1 MRVTSSS
8 NTPPVGNIWR
18 NIQTHSSVTH
28 HQLVATM
35 GQGGSAEAPHLTL
48 EQLNHKL
55 AQRFAQK
62 SYTPLE
68 LYCFNSVFRSLADT
82 ESGVKYWSESTLCR
96 FLELPDAL
104 AVGPILF
111 QMSSYLG
118 AFPFPSQAP
127 AILTYEAL
135 LKVVT
140 ILTERYGA
148 VIKKRSREIWLRELY
163 RSLAVHD
170 RGLKQDDGDTENR
183 EKETQPSAGGSKG
196 FAIDAPEEGREDDD
210 YDDDDDELV
219 LAALDS
225 MDADEVFKH
234 GEHSDVHHSIIPT
247 DNFLRLV
254 ELLLLIAPIDAQES
268 LSAFAG
274 ELTAERKENLRR
286 TASGILAS
294 FGVSTTQPGI
304 TYRTFNTVISSCLP
318 HLFNGLNPL
327 FEHFL
332 FTKDLDLSKRKPGS
346 SSPTSEKHPVIPPPK
361 PALEPVLRDPG
372 DILTPTVLSQ
382 LSFFL
387 KGSDLF
393 RRLRPLYS
401 GNTHGFSMGSFEKQ
415 AFHWRAP
422 TILLVSGRLLSPTP
436 SSTRERAFADSL
448 PPKRY
453 PSAAPGSSS
462 SDQVYTF
469 GAYIPA
475 QWKLTHKGCFGDA
488 STLLF
493 QLSPTHDVFAA
504 SAYSDDYIYFNR
516 PPTYPSGLG
525 LGTPVPRQSASSSA
539 HHNALLR
546 PGPVSLHLDDA
557 LEFGVFTHLAEGG
570 GSFHPSRL
578 PVRKGRDW
586 QDRFEIE
593 SLEVWG
599 CGGDEVAEA
608 QRREWAF
615 QEREAEA
622 RRRINLGTGD
632 IEADRE
638 LLKMAGLIGQA
649 QSGGSV

>member
-1 MRVTSSS
+1 
-8 NTPPVGNIWR
+8 
-18 NIQTHSSVTH
+18 
-28 HQLVATM
+28 
-35 GQGGSAEAPHLTL
+35 
-48 EQLNHKL
+48 
-55 AQRFAQK
+55 
-62 SYTPLE
+62 
-68 LYCFNSVFRSLADT
+68 
-82 ESGVKYWSESTLCR
+82 
-96 FLELPDAL
+96 
-104 AVGPILF
+104 
-111 QMSSYLG
+111 MSSYLG

-170 RGLKQDDGDTENR
+170 RGLRQNDGDTEPKD
-183 EKETQPSAGGSKG
+183 EKETQPIAGGGSKG
-196 FAIDAPEEGREDDD
+196 FAIDAPEDDGEDDV
-210 YDDDDDELV
+210 DDELV

-225 MDADEVFKH
+225 MEVDDVFKH
-234 GEHSDVHHSIIPT
+234 GERSDVHHSIIPT

-268 LSAFAG
+268 LSTFAG
-274 ELTAERKENLRR
+274 ELTAERKESLRR
-286 TASGILAS
+286 TASSILSS

-304 TYRTFNTVISSCLP
+304 TYRTFDAVVSSCLP
-318 HLFNGLNPL
+318 NLFNGLNPL

-332 FTKDLDLSKRKPGS
+332 FAKDLDLSKRKPGS
-346 SSPTSEKHPVIPPPK
+346 SSPTTEKHPVIAPPK
-361 PALEPVLRDPG
+361 PVLEPILRDPG
-372 DILTPTVLSQ
+372 EILNLTIISQ

-415 AFHWRAP
+415 SFNWRAP
-422 TILLVSGRLLSPTP
+422 TILLVSGRLLSTEP

-448 PPKRY
+448 PPKRH
-453 PSAAPGSSS
+453 PSSVDPDSS
-462 SDQVYTF
+462 SDQTFTF

-493 QLSPTHDVFAA
+493 QLSPVHDVFSA
-504 SAYSDDYIYFNR
+504 STYSEDYVYFNR

-525 LGTPVPRQSASSSA
+525 LGTPVPRQSASSST
-539 HHNALLR
+539 HNNSKLR

-578 PVRKGRDW
+578 PERKNKNW

-599 CGGDEVAEA
+599 CGGDDVAEA
-608 QRREWAF
+608 QRKEWAF

-638 LLKMAGLIGQA
+638 LLKMAGLIGHG

>member
-1 MRVTSSS
+1 
-8 NTPPVGNIWR
+8 
-18 NIQTHSSVTH
+18 
-28 HQLVATM
+28 
-35 GQGGSAEAPHLTL
+35 
-48 EQLNHKL
+48 
-55 AQRFAQK
+55 
-62 SYTPLE
+62 
-68 LYCFNSVFRSLADT
+68 
-82 ESGVKYWSESTLCR
+82 
-96 FLELPDAL
+96 
-104 AVGPILF
+104 
-111 QMSSYLG
+111 MSSYLG

-140 ILTERYGA
+140 ILTERYAA
-148 VIKKRSREIWLRELY
+148 VIKKRNRELWLRELY

-170 RGLKQDDGDTENR
+170 RGLKPDDGDTGQ
-183 EKETQPSAGGSKG
+183 EKKLESQPGGGGSLG
-196 FAIDAPEEGREDDD
+196 FAIDAPDEGGEDDE
-210 YDDDDDELV
+210 DDELV
-219 LAALDS
+219 LAALDY
-225 MDADEVFKH
+225 MDADDVFKQ
-234 GEHSDVHHSIIPT
+234 GEHSDVRHSIIPT

-268 LSAFAG
+268 LSSFTG
-274 ELTAERKENLRR
+274 ELTTERKENLRR
-286 TASGILAS
+286 TASGILSS

-304 TYRTFNTVISSCLP
+304 TYHTFNTVVSSCLP
-318 HLFNGLNPL
+318 YLFNGLNPL

-332 FTKDLDLSKRKPGS
+332 FAKDFDLSKRKPGS
-346 SSPTSEKHPVIPPPK
+346 SSPTIEKHPVIPPPK

-372 DILTPTVLSQ
+372 EILDLTTLSQ

-401 GNTHGFSMGSFEKQ
+401 VNTHGFSMGSFEKQ
-415 AFHWRAP
+415 SFHWRAP
-422 TILLVSGRLLSPTP
+422 TILLVSGRLLPTEP

-448 PPKRY
+448 PPKRH
-453 PSAAPGSSS
+453 PSSVTPDSSS
-462 SDQVYTF
+462 SDQIMTF

-488 STLLF
+488 STVLF
-493 QLSPTHDVFAA
+493 QLSPVHDVFHA
-504 SAYSDDYIYFNR
+504 SSYSEDYVYFNR
-516 PPTYPSGLG
+516 PPTQPSGLG
-525 LGTPVPRQSASSSA
+525 FGTPVPRQSASSST
-539 HHNALLR
+539 HSHSIFR

-578 PVRKGRDW
+578 PVRKSKNW
-586 QDRFEIE
+586 QDRFEID

-608 QRREWAF
+608 QRKEWAF

-632 IEADRE
+632 VDADRE
-638 LLKMAGLIGQA
+638 LLKMAGLIGHG

>member
-1 MRVTSSS
+1 
-8 NTPPVGNIWR
+8 
-18 NIQTHSSVTH
+18 
-28 HQLVATM
+28 M

-48 EQLNHKL
+48 EQLNHEL

-82 ESGVKYWSESTLCR
+82 ESGVRYWSESTLCR
-96 FLELPDAL
+96 FLELPDSL

-118 AFPFPSQAP
+118 AFPFPSHAP

-170 RGLKQDDGDTENR
+170 RGLKQGDGGPEGKT
-183 EKETQPSAGGSKG
+183 ETQFSTDGSKG
-196 FAIDAPEEGREDDD
+196 FAIDAPEESGEDDE
-210 YDDDDDELV
+210 DDELV

-268 LSAFAG
+268 LSVFAG
-274 ELTAERKENLRR
+274 ELTAERKEDLRR
-286 TASGILAS
+286 TASGILSS
-294 FGVSTTQPGI
+294 FGVSTNQPGI
-304 TYRTFNTVISSCLP
+304 TYRAFNTVVSSCLP
-318 HLFNGLNPL
+318 YLFNGLNPL

-332 FTKDLDLSKRKPGS
+332 FAKDFDLSKRKPGS
-346 SSPTSEKHPVIPPPK
+346 SSPTTEKHPVIAPPK
-361 PALEPVLRDPG
+361 PALEPILRDPG
-372 DILTPTVLSQ
+372 EILNLSILSQ

-415 AFHWRAP
+415 SFHWRAP
-422 TILLVSGRLLSPTP
+422 TILLVSGRLLSASP
-436 SSTRERAFADSL
+436 SSTRERAFTDSL

-453 PSAAPGSSS
+453 PSSATPDSSPS
-462 SDQVYTF
+462 EDQIYTF

-488 STLLF
+488 STVLF
-493 QLSPTHDVFAA
+493 QLSPVHDVFHA
-504 SAYSDDYIYFNR
+504 SPYSEDYVYFNR

-525 LGTPVPRQSASSSA
+525 LGTPVPRQSASSST
-539 HHNALLR
+539 HHNSMLR

-578 PVRKGRDW
+578 PVRKNRNW

-608 QRREWAF
+608 QRKEWAF

-632 IEADRE
+632 IDADRE
-638 LLKMAGLIGQA
+638 LLKMAGLIGHG